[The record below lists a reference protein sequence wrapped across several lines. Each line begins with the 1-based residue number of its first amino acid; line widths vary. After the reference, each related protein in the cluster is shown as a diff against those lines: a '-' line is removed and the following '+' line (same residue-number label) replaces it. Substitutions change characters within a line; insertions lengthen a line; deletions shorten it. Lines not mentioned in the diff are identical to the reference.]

1 MIKTFKEPFC
11 SAQKLDCVDKISVD
25 TSSCMKP
32 CSGLI
37 VTSFTKSEKSKNVE
51 LYYPKIWRQ
60 YNNFK
65 TISSYPPGL
74 IGIIFNQL
82 EKLEAAKGA

>member
-1 MIKTFKEPFC
+1 MIKTFKEPLC
-11 SAQKLDCVDKISVD
+11 SALKLDCVDKISVD

-37 VTSFTKSEKSKNVE
+37 VTSFSKSEISKNVE

-74 IGIIFNQL
+74 IGIIDNLF
-82 EKLEAAKGA
+82 KKIAT

>member
-1 MIKTFKEPFC
+1 MIKAFKEPLC

-37 VTSFTKSEKSKNVE
+37 VTSLFKSMDYRKLE
-51 LYYPKIWRQ
+51 LLYPKVWRQ

-65 TISSYPPGL
+65 TISTYPPGL
-74 IGIIFNQL
+74 LGIRGIRYMTL
-82 EKLEAAKGA
+82 

>member
-1 MIKTFKEPFC
+1 MIKTFKEPLC

-37 VTSFTKSEKSKNVE
+37 VTSFAKTEENKAIEIF
-51 LYYPKIWRQ
+51 YPEIWRQ

-65 TISSYPPGL
+65 KNTKYPPGL
-74 IGIIFNQL
+74 IGTTYYV
-82 EKLEAAKGA
+82 

>member
-1 MIKTFKEPFC
+1 MHYFKEPLC
-11 SAQKLDCVDKISVD
+11 YAQKLECVNTVPVD

-37 VTSFTKSEKSKNVE
+37 VTSFDKSEKDKNIE
-51 LYYPKIWRQ
+51 ILYPQMWRQ

-65 TISSYPPGL
+65 TIPEYPPGFTGKCL
-74 IGIIFNQL
+74 FYYY
-82 EKLEAAKGA
+82 

>member
-1 MIKTFKEPFC
+1 MMIKAFKEPLC

-37 VTSFTKSEKSKNVE
+37 VTSFSKSVE
-51 LYYPKIWRQ
+51 YKKLDILYPKIWRQ

-65 TISSYPPGL
+65 TISTYPPGL
-74 IGIIFNQL
+74 TGIYL
-82 EKLEAAKGA
+82 